1 MVMKAIEIYMNINC
15 RGAEAITFY
24 EEAFNTKAEHVT
36 TFAQGW
42 PDCSPELEHL
52 IMNAQFN
59 IDGIRMQLSDNN
71 PIFDF
76 QIGQNMTAAL
86 IVESVEEAQELFN
99 KLSRDAMN
107 IKMPLQAVPWSPAYG
122 NVTDKYG
129 MTWQINTE
137 LS

>member
-1 MVMKAIEIYMNINC
+1 MKAIEIYMNING

-52 IMNAQFN
+52 
-59 IDGIRMQLSDNN
+59 
-71 PIFDF
+71 
-76 QIGQNMTAAL
+76 
-86 IVESVEEAQELFN
+86 
-99 KLSRDAMN
+99 
-107 IKMPLQAVPWSPAYG
+107 QAVPWSPAYG